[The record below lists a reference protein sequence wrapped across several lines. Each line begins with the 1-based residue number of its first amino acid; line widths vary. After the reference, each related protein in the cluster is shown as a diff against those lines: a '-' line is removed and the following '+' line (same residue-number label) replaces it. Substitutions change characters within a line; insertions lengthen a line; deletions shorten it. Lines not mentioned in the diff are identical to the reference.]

1 MIRYAFIGAGRLGS
15 AIMEALVKK
24 GTCLPD
30 EIGCTSLLDGTAPG
44 VSNQL
49 QVRFFET
56 TAGLLD
62 QSDTVVLAIKPQQL
76 ASLDP
81 SVAEKTRG
89 NLVISVL
96 AGTPLGR
103 LGEVFPKARNIV
115 RTMPNTPA
123 RIGAGITAYCARDPL
138 EPGDQRQ
145 VEDLLS
151 AMGVSIPVTEK
162 DMDAVTA
169 VSGSGPAYVFEF
181 VAALRNA
188 GGEAGLDRD
197 VAYNLALE
205 TVLGSV
211 RLLARLG
218 EDPETL
224 RDEVTSPNGTTVAAL
239 DQLEKAGFRAMI
251 NRAVLAAKNRSEE
264 LSQER

>member
-1 MIRYAFIGAGRLGS
+1 MRYAFIGAGRLGS

-24 GTCLPD
+24 GTCLPN
-30 EIGCTSLLDGTAPG
+30 EIGCTSLVDGTAPG

-49 QVRFFET
+49 QVRLFNS
-56 TAGLLD
+56 TADLLD
-62 QSDTVVLAIKPQQL
+62 ESDTVVLAIKPQQL

-81 SVAEKTRG
+81 SVAEKTRE

-96 AGTPLGR
+96 AGTPLDR
-103 LGEVFPKARNIV
+103 LDEVFPNARNIV

-123 RIGAGITAYCARDPL
+123 RIGAGITAFCSREAL

-145 VEDLLS
+145 VDDLLS
-151 AMGVSIPVTEK
+151 AMGTSVPVTEQ

-188 GGEAGLDRD
+188 GCEAGLGRD

-211 RLLARLG
+211 RLLARLE

-239 DQLEKAGFRAMI
+239 EQLEKAGFRAMI
-251 NRAVLAAKNRSEE
+251 NKAVLAAKSRSEE
-264 LSQER
+264 LSRG

>member
-1 MIRYAFIGAGRLGS
+1 MRYAFIGAGRLGS

-30 EIGCTSLLDGTAPG
+30 EIGCTSLLDGTAPA
-44 VSNQL
+44 VSDQL
-49 QVRFFET
+49 QVRFFEST
-56 TAGLLD
+56 TGLLEE
-62 QSDTVVLAIKPQQL
+62 SDTVVLAIKPQQL

-89 NLVISVL
+89 SLVISVL
-96 AGTPLGR
+96 AGTPLDR
-103 LGEVFPKARNIV
+103 LGDAFPRARNIV

-123 RIGAGITAYCARDPL
+123 RIGVGITAFCARVPL
-138 EPGDQRQ
+138 EPDDQRQ
-145 VEDLLS
+145 VDDLLS
-151 AMGVSIPVTEK
+151 AMGASVPVTEK

-181 VAALRNA
+181 VAALRDA
-188 GGEAGLDRD
+188 GCEAGLGRD
-197 VAYNLALE
+197 VAYKLALE

-218 EDPETL
+218 KDPETL

-251 NRAVLAAKNRSEE
+251 NKAVLAAKTRSEE
-264 LSQER
+264 LSSES

>member
-1 MIRYAFIGAGRLGS
+1 MRYAFIGAGRLGS

-30 EIGCTSLLDGTAPG
+30 EIGCTSLLDGTAPS

-49 QVRFFET
+49 RVRFFES
-56 TAGLLD
+56 ASELLD
-62 QSDTVVLAIKPQQL
+62 ESDTIVLAIKPQQL
-76 ASLDP
+76 ASLDS
-81 SVAEKTRG
+81 SVAEKSRD

-123 RIGAGITAYCARDPL
+123 RIGAGITAFCARGAL
-138 EPGDQRQ
+138 ESGDQRL
-145 VEDLLS
+145 VDDLLS
-151 AMGVSIPVTEK
+151 AMGRSILVTEK

-169 VSGSGPAYVFEF
+169 VSGSGPAYLFEF
-181 VAALRNA
+181 VAALQHA
-188 GGEAGLDRD
+188 GSEAGLDRD
-197 VAYNLALE
+197 VAYTLVLE
-205 TVLGSV
+205 TVLGSA

-224 RDEVTSPNGTTVAAL
+224 RDEVTSPGGTTQAAL
-239 DQLEKAGFRAMI
+239 EQLENASFRDTIKKAVFAAM
-251 NRAVLAAKNRSEE
+251 NRSEE
-264 LSQER
+264 LSRGE

>member
-1 MIRYAFIGAGRLGS
+1 MRYSFIGAGRLGS

-44 VSNQL
+44 VSNHL
-49 QVRFFET
+49 RVRFFES

-62 QSDTVVLAIKPQQL
+62 ESDTVVLAIKPQQL

-81 SVAEKTRG
+81 SAAEKTRG

-96 AGTPLGR
+96 AGTPLDR
-103 LGEVFPKARNIV
+103 LGEAFPGARNIV

-123 RIGAGITAYCARDPL
+123 RIGAGITAFCARDTL

-145 VEDLLS
+145 VDDLLS
-151 AMGVSIPVTEK
+151 AMGASVAVTEK

-188 GGEAGLDRD
+188 GCEAGLDRD
-197 VAYNLALE
+197 VAYSLALE

-211 RLLARLG
+211 RLLARLE

-224 RDEVTSPNGTTVAAL
+224 RDEVASPNGTTVAAL
-239 DQLEKAGFRAMI
+239 DQLEKAGFREII
-251 NRAVLAAKNRSEE
+251 NKAVLAAKNRSIE
-264 LSQER
+264 LSQG